1 MTDRTISITLSDD
14 AHAFIESEVAAG
26 HFADEGEVVRAAIGR
41 LEHDAK
47 VKALKAMIAEG
58 VEDFERGDFK
68 TFTKRGEMARYV
80 LDNLDALK

>member
-47 VKALKAMIAEG
+47 VKAMIAEG